1 VTQLDSTTTRTMP
14 KALVGKRQLE
24 LKSHIIDGEFT
35 LKIRALVCNDAL
47 QLRVISFQVEWN
59 LGLSLYKITSDILPV
74 VKRCNIA
81 PVLNLIKLE
90 TVHPQAQVRSTFT
103 ASVGRNN
110 PTKIILQ
117 ADNSDRRLPEVQQQ
131 QQVQVLT
138 STGFFPGL
146 AITVDFNCI
155 AHNPVRTNQ
164 SVHSRRSATLLQR

>member
-1 VTQLDSTTTRTMP
+1 
-14 KALVGKRQLE
+14 
-24 LKSHIIDGEFT
+24 
-35 LKIRALVCNDAL
+35 L
-47 QLRVISFQVEWN
+47 QLRDISFQVEWN

-81 PVLNLIKLE
+81 PVLNLIKLATRE

-138 STGFFPGL
+138 STGFFRGL

-155 AHNPVRTNQ
+155 AHNPVRTKQ
-164 SVHSRRSATLLQR
+164 SVHSRRSATLLQIQTVHSLSHTHIRRETTPPRWSKYKRQ